1 MNNGEK
7 YSVTAWE
14 WLVWGVGMLL
24 KIAFVAGIVGFI
36 IYRVWFA
43 PLKVDSRTVVVGP
56 IAEEV
61 MGTGTLEPKV
71 SAIIGPRISGMIT
84 KVLVDQGDRVN
95 KGQLLVTLYDDD
107 LRQQVEIARADL
119 AAMKASI
126 DRADADIAAAD
137 PVAVQARA
145 TFGRT
150 SRLFS
155 QKIVSPDDFD
165 KATQVRDVAEAQLKR
180 AKMAKIEIEK
190 QARKAEESLRYYQE
204 RLVDTKISCPFNGL
218 VTRRQREPG
227 DVVVPGG
234 EILQIIATDPLWV
247 SAWVDETAIKSVSV
261 DQPVRVIFRATPDV
275 SFQGT
280 VTRIAPSIDRE
291 TREFLVNVTVR
302 ELPSSWAVGQRA
314 EVYIQTARH
323 ETALGIPQA
332 AVTWRDGKSGAFV
345 DVAGR
350 AGWRNITLGLLGA
363 GDVEIAEG
371 LASGDVVL
379 WLGDPK
385 KGPLSDG
392 QAIVREGS
400 L

>member
-1 MNNGEK
+1 MNDGK
-7 YSVTAWE
+7 KIFVTAWE
-14 WLVWGVGMLL
+14 WVVWCVGVFL
-24 KIAFVAGIVGFI
+24 KLALVAGIVGLI
-36 IYRVWFA
+36 IYRVRFA
-43 PLKVDSRTVVVGP
+43 PLKVDSSVVVVGP
-56 IAEEV
+56 IVEEV

-71 SAIIGPRISGMIT
+71 SAIIGPRIAGMIT

-119 AAMKASI
+119 AAIKAGI
-126 DRADADIAAAD
+126 DRADADIAAAE
-137 PVAVQARA
+137 PVAVQARL

-155 QKIVSPDDFD
+155 QKIVSPEDLD

-218 VTRRQREPG
+218 VTQRQREPG

-234 EILQIIATDPLWV
+234 KILQIIATDPLWV
-247 SAWVDETAIKSVSV
+247 SAWIDETAIASVSIG
-261 DQPVRVIFRATPDV
+261 QPVRVVFRSAPDV
-275 SFQGT
+275 SYQGS

-291 TREFLVNVTVR
+291 TREFLVDVTVR
-302 ELPSSWAVGQRA
+302 ELPSSWAAGQRA
-314 EVYIQTARH
+314 EVYIQTAKH
-323 ETALGIPQA
+323 ETALAVPQA
-332 AVTWRDGKSGAFV
+332 AVTWLEGKSGLFV
-345 DVAGR
+345 DIGGR
-350 AGWRNITLGLLGA
+350 ARWRNVTLGLRGV
-363 GDVEIAEG
+363 GDVEIVEG
-371 LASGDVVL
+371 IASGDVAL
-379 WLGDPK
+379 WLGDPR

-392 QAIVREGS
+392 QAILRGET